1 MFGVLFNEGLLVIS
15 NTLTSGI
22 VFDDIK
28 PLKSGKRFLY
38 QERFE
43 LVTLNYC

>member
-1 MFGVLFNEGLLVIS
+1 MFGVLLDEGLLIIS
-15 NTLTSGI
+15 NTPTSGI

-28 PLKSGKRFLY
+28 PLKSGKRLLY